1 MFTGI
6 DEVDWA
12 ALRHAHGS
20 AEDVPGLL
28 RGLASQDPAEREDA
42 LDRMYGTVHDQGT
55 VYDSTLACVPF
66 LLALAGDETVPER
79 DGIVELLVSVG
90 TVAQEAEGGPRRAS
104 GGAPG
109 LVNGFGG
116 SGAPAADVIRA
127 GAEVF
132 VRLAGDAD
140 AAVRRAAAGALVR
153 FLDEPARVLGV
164 LRERIA
170 VERDDGVLLALTESL
185 GLFVRRHPAYAGE
198 ALEPLVARSGPPYE
212 PGLRLAALGQLVS
225 CAHDRVPSDLV
236 PLAVRLLRE
245 RSAGR
250 TVRREKAHRSGK
262 ETLARR
268 LHRLWPVDEEGSH
281 LLRSLHTALDDRLA
295 DRTAL
300 LEGQLTS
307 PDPTDR
313 CNAVWMAAGL
323 LREWRTDHTG
333 PVTLIGHQLGEEDGR
348 LSDAAVSVLMDLFGL
363 AGPAAD
369 RLAALVASRPD
380 RWVRRCRRGTPS
392 LGGPLKALARCGD
405 PRAVP
410 VLAEVLAG
418 PDVPGD
424 LGPAIGHLG
433 RAAAP
438 LAPVVRRRLGAI
450 PLGSPRA
457 PELAVPLLSALLTLG
472 DQDALPEVMRLVR
485 GPSDGL
491 RPAEGLRSDGL
502 WSDGAYLGQ
511 VVSALGLF
519 GAAAR
524 DAVPVLR
531 ALLDTE
537 QASAAAGALWEVEGE
552 AAVVL
557 PVLSWEVAAGDRRR
571 RQAVQVLSRMGPA
584 ARPASAALR
593 RAVADGPVWERV
605 AAACALWR
613 IEGDA
618 EPVLPVL
625 RAGWTEHPHTR
636 VTVAEC
642 LVGMGPAAAP
652 LRDLPES
659 ELASRRRHLA
669 LPGGHGSHDIPEDER
684 LVGLC
689 RAALAGG

>member
-6 DEVDWA
+6 DDVDWA

-28 RGLASQDPAEREDA
+28 RGLASPDPAERGEA

-66 LLALAGDETVPER
+66 LLALAGNETVPER
-79 DGIVELLVSVG
+79 DGIVELLVSMG
-90 TVAQEAEGGPRRAS
+90 TVGQEAEVGPERGSGGP
-104 GGAPG
+104 PG
-109 LVNGFGG
+109 QLNGFRG
-116 SGAPAADVIRA
+116 SGASAARVIRA

-153 FLDEPARVLGV
+153 FLDEPARVLDV
-164 LRERIA
+164 LRKRIA
-170 VERDDGVLLALTESL
+170 AERDDGVLLALTESL
-185 GLFVRRHPAYAGE
+185 GVFVRRHPAYAGE
-198 ALEPLVARSGPPYE
+198 ALELLVARCGPPYQ
-212 PGLRLAALGQLVS
+212 PGLRLAALGQLVG
-225 CAHDRVPSDLV
+225 CAPDRAPSDLV

-245 RSAGR
+245 RSARR
-250 TVRREKAHRSGK
+250 TVRREVAGGSGK

-268 LHRLWPVDEEGSH
+268 LYRLRPVDEEGSH
-281 LLRSLHTALDDRLA
+281 LLRSLHTALDDRVA
-295 DRTAL
+295 DRIAL
-300 LEGQLTS
+300 LDGQLTS

-323 LREWRTDHTG
+323 LREWRTGHSG
-333 PVTLIGHQLGEEDGR
+333 LVTLIGAQLDEEVGW
-348 LSDAAVSVLMDLFGL
+348 LSDAAVSVLIDLFGL
-363 AGPAAD
+363 AALAAD

-380 RWVRRCRRGTPS
+380 RWVRRCRCGTLL
-392 LGGPLKALARCGD
+392 LGDPLKALARCGD

-418 PDVPGD
+418 PVVPGD
-424 LGPAIGHLG
+424 LGQAIGHLG
-433 RAAAP
+433 RAAAS

-457 PELAVPLLSALLTLG
+457 PDLAVPLLSALLTLG
-472 DQDALPEVMRLVR
+472 DRDALPEVMRLVR

-491 RPAEGLRSDGL
+491 RPDDAH
-502 WSDGAYLGQ
+502 LGHL
-511 VVSALGLF
+511 VRALGLF
-519 GAAAR
+519 GPAAR
-524 DAVPVLR
+524 EAVPVLR
-531 ALLDTE
+531 GLLDTE
-537 QASAAAGALWEVEGE
+537 RASAAAGALWEVEGE

-557 PVLSWEVAAGDRRR
+557 PVLLREMAGGDHRRR
-571 RQAVQVLSRMGPA
+571 RQAVEVLSRMGPA
-584 ARPASAALR
+584 ARPAPAALR
-593 RAVADGPVWERV
+593 GAVADGPVRERV
-605 AAACALWR
+605 AAGCALWR
-613 IEGDA
+613 IDGDA

-625 RAGWTEHPHTR
+625 RTGWTEHPHTR
-636 VTVAEC
+636 ADVAEC
-642 LVGMGPAAAP
+642 LVDMGPAAAP
-652 LRDLPES
+652 LRDLPEA

-669 LPGGHGSHDIPEDER
+669 LPGGHGSHDIPKDER

>member
-1 MFTGI
+1 VFTGI

-20 AEDVPGLL
+20 AEDVPGFL
-28 RGLASQDPAEREDA
+28 RGLASPDPAERADA

-66 LLALAGDETVPER
+66 LLALAGSETVPER
-79 DGIVELLVSVG
+79 DGIVELLVSMG
-90 TVAQEAEGGPRRAS
+90 TAGQEPADGPGRAR

-109 LVNGFGG
+109 QVNGFTG
-116 SGAPAADVIRA
+116 SGASAAYVIRA

-140 AAVRRAAAGALVR
+140 AAVRRAAAGALLR

-170 VERDDGVLLALTESL
+170 VERDDGVLLSLTESL
-185 GLFVRRHPAYAGE
+185 GLFVRRHPDYAGE
-198 ALEPLVARSGPPYE
+198 ALELLVARSGPPYE
-212 PGLRLAALGQLVS
+212 PGLRLAALGQLVG
-225 CAHDRVPSDLV
+225 CAPDRAPSDPV

-245 RSAGR
+245 RSARR
-250 TVRREKAHRSGK
+250 TVRREEADGSGK

-281 LLRSLHTALDDRLA
+281 LLRSLHSALDDRVA
-295 DRTAL
+295 DRIAL
-300 LEGQLTS
+300 LDGQLTS

-313 CNAVWMAAGL
+313 RNAVWMAAGL
-323 LREWRTDHTG
+323 LREWRTDPTG
-333 PVTLIGHQLGEEDGR
+333 LVTLIGAQLGEEDTW

-363 AGPAAD
+363 AAPAAD

-380 RWVRRCRRGTPS
+380 RWVRRCRRGTPL
-392 LGGPLKALARCGD
+392 LGGPLKALAGCGD

-418 PDVPGD
+418 SVVPRD
-424 LGPAIGHLG
+424 LGQAIGHLG

-450 PLGSPRA
+450 PLGSPQA
-457 PELAVPLLSALLTLG
+457 PDLAVPLLSALLALG
-472 DQDALPEVMRLVR
+472 DRDALPEVMRLVR

-491 RPAEGLRSDGL
+491 RPVDGLRPD
-502 WSDGAYLGQ
+502 DAHLGH
-511 VVSALGLF
+511 VVRALGLF
-519 GAAAR
+519 GPAAR
-524 DAVPVLR
+524 EAVPVLR
-531 ALLDTE
+531 GLLDTE
-537 QASAAAGALWEVEGE
+537 RASAAADALWEVEGE
-552 AAVVL
+552 SAVVL
-557 PVLSWEVAAGDRRR
+557 PVLLREVAGGDRRRR
-571 RQAVQVLSRMGPA
+571 RQAVEVLSRMGPA
-584 ARPASAALR
+584 ARPAPAALR
-593 RAVADGPVWERV
+593 RAMAGGPVWDRV

-613 IEGDA
+613 IDGDA

-625 RAGWTEHPHTR
+625 RTGWTEHPHTR
-636 VTVAEC
+636 ATVAEC
-642 LVGMGPAAAP
+642 LVDMGTAAAP
-652 LRDLPES
+652 LRDLPEA